1 LKLAKLY
8 VFRRLSSSNQVIVV
22 VYTNTLGL
30 EYVVA
35 SASKTE
41 HGSKVSDD
49 LFWLFVGEEMAST
62 FLLTLENDWT
72 ESPSPGPGNDSE
84 FL

>member
-1 LKLAKLY
+1 M
-8 VFRRLSSSNQVIVV
+8 
-22 VYTNTLGL
+22 
-30 EYVVA
+30 A
-35 SASKTE
+35 SASRTE

-49 LFWLFVGEEMAST
+49 LFWLFIGEEMAST

-72 ESPSPGPGNDSE
+72 ESPSPGPGNESE